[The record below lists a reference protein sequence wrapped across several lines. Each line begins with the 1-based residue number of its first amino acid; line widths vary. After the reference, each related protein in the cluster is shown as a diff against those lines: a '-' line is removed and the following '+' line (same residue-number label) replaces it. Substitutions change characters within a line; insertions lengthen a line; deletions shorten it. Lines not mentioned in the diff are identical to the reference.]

1 MDRVQPSSTARP
13 AALVAAARAGDRE
26 AFGQLVGPHLAAALG
41 TARLVAGSADAGADA
56 VQEALLSAW
65 LGLDA
70 LRDPDAF
77 PAWFRRQVV
86 RAALR
91 AGKRQ
96 HRLVE
101 LNVEYPAPAGALD
114 HALSVRQLDRAFDQL
129 DPNDRLV
136 LALRHVWDLPG
147 AEIARLLEI
156 PEGTVKSRVHAALI
170 RLRAAYDAEDR
181 R

>member
-1 MDRVQPSSTARP
+1 MQPSSTARS
-13 AALVAAARAGDRE
+13 AALVVAARSGDRD
-26 AFGQLVGPHLAAALG
+26 AFGQLVAPHLAAALG

-77 PAWFRRQVV
+77 PAWFRRQVI

-91 AGKRQ
+91 AAKRQ

-101 LNVEYPAPAGALD
+101 LNIEYPAPPGALD
-114 HALSVRQLDRAFDQL
+114 HALAVRQLDRAFDQL
-129 DPNDRLV
+129 EPSDRLV
-136 LALRHVWDLPG
+136 LALRHAWDLPG